1 MPHILSREFRKA
13 SGWVAA
19 PIRSVSC
26 NLLSTEEHK
35 EVVEQYIEEVS
46 LGRIVGPI
54 TGRPLEE
61 VHISPFGVIPK
72 KTVGKWRLITD
83 LSSPQNGSVN
93 ETISEKVASLHYVSV
108 DSIAEVIVALQGRVF
123 MGKGDIKEA
132 YRLVPIHPEDTGLL
146 GMRWEERVY
155 IDVRL
160 PFGLRSAPKIFT
172 AVADAFQ
179 WVLLDK
185 GIEFV
190 FHYVDDFIVIGRT
203 REECEG
209 YMSIMEGVASN
220 LGIQMEPSK
229 REGPSRVVTYLGSK
243 STRRQWR

>member
-1 MPHILSREFRKA
+1 
-13 SGWVAA
+13 
-19 PIRSVSC
+19 
-26 NLLSTEEHK
+26 
-35 EVVEQYIEEVS
+35 
-46 LGRIVGPI
+46 
-54 TGRPLEE
+54 
-61 VHISPFGVIPK
+61 
-72 KTVGKWRLITD
+72 
-83 LSSPQNGSVN
+83 
-93 ETISEKVASLHYVSV
+93 
-108 DSIAEVIVALQGRVF
+108 

-220 LGIQMEPSK
+220 LGIQIEPSK
-229 REGPSRVVTYLGSK
+229 REGPSRVVTYLGIQIDAEAMEMRLPKEKVDELGPATSIMVLK
-243 STRRQWR
+243 KTRHKTGVRDVSWETAARM